1 MIVFVSLSQ
10 KYQQYYRTHKILVM
24 LLHFSYYSQVLYS
37 VQFLFETPMDISIVR
52 KLHGYVH
59 RSRAVVALQWYQPG
73 AGI

>member
-1 MIVFVSLSQ
+1 
-10 KYQQYYRTHKILVM
+10 M